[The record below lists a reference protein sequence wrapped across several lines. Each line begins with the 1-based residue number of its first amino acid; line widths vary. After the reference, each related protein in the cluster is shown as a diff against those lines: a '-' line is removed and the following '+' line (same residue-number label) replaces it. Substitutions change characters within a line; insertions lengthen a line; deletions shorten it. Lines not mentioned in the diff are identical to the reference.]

1 MNKLCRFIRPEH
13 FILSNLI
20 MFRTTP
26 RVTRNSIS
34 KNIFFFVEEKLHNY
48 PPLSCYVFL
57 FLFFLPF
64 FFELGDCGSTVDMTE
79 SNLCIDVDSNDG
91 DTAA

>member
-1 MNKLCRFIRPEH
+1 MQIHKARALHTQQSYHVQNNAESYAQLNFQKH
-13 FILSNLI
+13 
-20 MFRTTP
+20 
-26 RVTRNSIS
+26 
-34 KNIFFFVEEKLHNY
+34 FFFVEEKLHNY

-79 SNLCIDVDSNDG
+79 SNLCIDADSNDG